1 MQTGFH
7 WTVDGTRPFD
17 ELAKSSTGTFT
28 FYVDARDRSGNLF
41 NYTRLTAL
49 KNGCHQEAH
58 VFRATVPINESALG
72 SSTTVLEESPSIA
85 RERPLKAGLAYFGMM
100 S

>member
-17 ELAKSSTGTFT
+17 ELAKSSTGTFA

-72 SSTTVLEESPSIA
+72 SSTTVL
-85 RERPLKAGLAYFGMM
+85 
-100 S
+100 